1 MKLRFQFSYQY
12 WQLTYGVK
20 FKWGRSLV
28 QIAHFVHLFK
38 DNLIYETTKVTQ
50 CVNFAD
56 KIQRP
61 LHISLISCHVLQYF
75 TPFNWFYTLGG
86 TIPAWMK
93 SHYQLSAWM
102 YSILNMYIVDAR
114 HLQRI
119 NVHPFQILGRRQE
132 TFDYF
137 RTEINGGGIV
147 SYECLLYMGIC
158 CVWESK
164 KILRQISWS

>member
-1 MKLRFQFSYQY
+1 M
-12 WQLTYGVK
+12 
-20 FKWGRSLV
+20 WGRSLV

-86 TIPAWMK
+86 NDSRLNEK
-93 SHYQLSAWM
+93 SLSVEC
-102 YSILNMYIVDAR
+102 LNVFHFEY
-114 HLQRI
+114 
-119 NVHPFQILGRRQE
+119 VHSGCE
-132 TFDYF
+132 TFTKD
-137 RTEINGGGIV
+137 
-147 SYECLLYMGIC
+147 
-158 CVWESK
+158 
-164 KILRQISWS
+164 

>member
-1 MKLRFQFSYQY
+1 MC
-12 WQLTYGVK
+12 
-20 FKWGRSLV
+20 GRSLV

-38 DNLIYETTKVTQ
+38 DNLIYETITEVTQ

-119 NVHPFQILGRRQE
+119 NIHPFQILGRRQE

-137 RTEINGGGIV
+137 RTEINGRGIV
-147 SYECLLYMGIC
+147 SYKCLLYMGIC
-158 CVWESK
+158 CFWGSK
-164 KILRQISWS
+164 KILWQISWS